1 MRLLHQKTMLEVN
14 NLAETIAFYTENL
27 GFTCCAAFPDV
38 ESPTWAAL
46 ERDGIELMFSV
57 RNAHSPVENPTMTG
71 ALYFTVKNATEAWEL
86 LKDKARIE
94 YPIEDFD
101 YGMREFAIRDCN
113 GYLLQFGQELE
124 GGEPEM

>member
-14 NLAETIAFYTENL
+14 NLVETIAFYSEKL
-27 GFTCCAAFPDV
+27 GFTCRAAFPDV

-101 YGMREFAIRDCN
+101 
-113 GYLLQFGQELE
+113 
-124 GGEPEM
+124 